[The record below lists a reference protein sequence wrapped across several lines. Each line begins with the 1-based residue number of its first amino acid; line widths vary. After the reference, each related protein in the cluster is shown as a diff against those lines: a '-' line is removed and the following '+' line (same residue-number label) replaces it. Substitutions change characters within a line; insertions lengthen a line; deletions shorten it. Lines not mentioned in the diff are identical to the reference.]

1 MGTDESGVKKP
12 VPPFQIDGNPIRMA
26 EEIDTR
32 RNHCGSSAGLG
43 KREIAVGLI
52 ARDREL
58 IRRCLHHE
66 AGAWNDFIDRFL
78 GLVYHVVQHTADMR
92 SQPLKPEEKEDVASQ
107 VLVKIVEHDYA
118 ALRQFRGK
126 SSLAA
131 YLTVIARRT
140 CVNELAN
147 RAHIKEREGAKI
159 NEHLA
164 EEKSNSK
171 PKAPMETLE
180 EVGKLLKKLPSRERA
195 VVRLFY
201 LEGRAYE
208 EISTELNIP
217 VNSIGAILAR
227 ARKKL
232 RGEG

>member
-1 MGTDESGVKKP
+1 M
-12 VPPFQIDGNPIRMA
+12 
-26 EEIDTR
+26 
-32 RNHCGSSAGLG
+32 
-43 KREIAVGLI
+43 GLI

-66 AGAWNDFIDRFL
+66 SGAWNDFVDRFL

-92 SQPLKPEEKEDVASQ
+92 SQPIKPEDKEDIAAQ
-107 VLVKIVEHDYA
+107 VLLKVVENDYS

-126 SSLAA
+126 SSLAS

-140 CVNELAN
+140 CVNELAT
-147 RAHIKEREGAKI
+147 RTPAKTNSVSA
-159 NEHLA
+159 NEHTTEA
-164 EEKSNSK
+164 KNQAK
-171 PKAPMETLE
+171 PKPGLETLE
-180 EVGKLLKKLPSRERA
+180 EVAKLLRKLPSRERA

-201 LEGRAYE
+201 LESRSYE
-208 EISTELNIP
+208 EISSKLNIP

-232 RGEG
+232 RGED

>member
-1 MGTDESGVKKP
+1 MRGKTLRMS
-12 VPPFQIDGNPIRMA
+12 PIPLSHPRGCFVHSWA
-26 EEIDTR
+26 CR
-32 RNHCGSSAGLG
+32 GYH
-43 KREIAVGLI
+43 VGLI
-52 ARDREL
+52 ARDRDL
-58 IRRCLHHE
+58 IKRCLNHE
-66 AGAWNDFIDRFL
+66 PGAWTDFVDRFL

-92 SQPLKPEEKEDVASQ
+92 SHAITPEDKEDIAAQ
-107 VLVKIVEHDYA
+107 ILVRTVENDYA

-126 SSLAA
+126 SSLAS

-140 CVNELAN
+140 CVNELAS
-147 RAHIKEREGAKI
+147 RAQAKEKEGAKHSEAI
-159 NEHLA
+159 T
-164 EEKSNSK
+164 EEKPNSK
-171 PKAPMETLE
+171 PKPGLETLE

-201 LEGRAYE
+201 LEGRSYE

-232 RGEG
+232 RGEK